1 MKKRGSGILLHLT
14 SLPSAFGIGDLG
26 PAAYAFADFLV
37 SSGQSFWQVLP
48 LNPTDPARGNIPY
61 ASASAFAG
69 NPLLVSPELLVE
81 DHLLEKKDLA
91 DAPPFPE
98 DSVDYESLIP
108 WKKRILRRAFE
119 HFKAGAWDRAG
130 FDEFCGLHAAWLND
144 FALFSALKDFFD
156 GKPWHLWPDELRR
169 RQHDAMEKAGRD
181 FSAGIEEAKFRQF
194 LFFSQWSRLREQCN
208 LRGIRIIGDIP
219 IYVDYDSVDLW
230 MNPGLFKLDE
240 NLAPTVVSGVP
251 PDYFSDTG
259 QLWGSPVYDWEALRA
274 SRYAWWVERFRQNFR
289 LCDILRID
297 HFRGLVAYW
306 EIPAGAETAMEG
318 RWVKVP
324 TDDLF
329 HVLTGSFESF
339 PVVAEDLGVIT
350 DDVREVIERLGFP
363 GMKVLLFAFGGD
375 AAENPYLP
383 HNHVPGCVV
392 YPGTH
397 DNNTVRG
404 WFENEASEKEKA
416 GLLRYLG
423 RRVDA
428 KEAAM
433 ELVRMAMMS
442 VARTAVISMQDLLG
456 LGEEARLNRPAT
468 VEHNYCWRLRPGQ
481 VTPELAAQLLDLTRT
496 YGRTRPDAG

>member
-1 MKKRGSGILLHLT
+1 MKERGSGILLHVT
-14 SLPSAFGIGDLG
+14 SLPSPCGIGDLG

-37 SSGQSFWQVLP
+37 SAGQSFWQVLP

-81 DHLLEKKDLA
+81 DGLLEKQDLA
-91 DAPPFPE
+91 GAPPFPE
-98 DSVDYESLIP
+98 GSVDYESLIP
-108 WKKRILRRAFE
+108 WKRVLLRRAFE
-119 HFKAGAWDRAG
+119 RFRAGAWDRGG
-130 FDEFCGLHAAWLND
+130 FDQFCAAHAAWLND
-144 FALFSALKDFFD
+144 FALFTALKDSFD
-156 GKPWHLWPDELRR
+156 GKPWYLWPEDLRR
-169 RQHDAMEKAGRD
+169 RRHEAMQKAGRD
-181 FSAGIEEAKFRQF
+181 MAAGIEDEKFRQF
-194 LFFSQWSRLREQCN
+194 LFFSQWSRLREYCN
-208 LRGIRIIGDIP
+208 NKGIRIIGDIP
-219 IYVDYDSVDLW
+219 IYVDRDSVDVW
-230 MNPGLFKLDE
+230 MNPGLFKLDG

-251 PDYFSDTG
+251 PDYFSETG

-274 SRYAWWVERFRQNFR
+274 SRYGWWVERFRQNFR
-289 LCDILRID
+289 LCDVLRID

-306 EIPAGAETAMEG
+306 EIPAGAGTAMEG
-318 RWVKVP
+318 RWAEVP
-324 TDDLF
+324 TEDLF
-329 HVLTGSFESF
+329 GVLTSSFESF
-339 PVVAEDLGVIT
+339 PVIAEDLGVIT
-350 DDVREVIERLGFP
+350 DDVREAIDRLGFP

-375 AAENPYLP
+375 TAKNPYAP

-404 WFENEASEKEKA
+404 WFEDEATDKEKD
-416 GLLRYLG
+416 GLMKYLG

-428 KEAAM
+428 GNIAM

-442 VARTAVISMQDLLG
+442 VANRAVISMQDLLG

-481 VTPELAAQLLDLTRT
+481 VTRELAAQLLDMTRT
-496 YGRTRPDAG
+496 YGRCP

>member
-1 MKKRGSGILLHLT
+1 MKERGSGILLHVT
-14 SLPSAFGIGDLG
+14 SLPSPCGIGDLG

-37 SSGQSFWQVLP
+37 SAGQSFWQVLP

-81 DHLLEKKDLA
+81 DGLLEKQDLA
-91 DAPPFPE
+91 GAPPFPE
-98 DSVDYESLIP
+98 GSVDYESLIP
-108 WKKRILRRAFE
+108 WKRVLLRRAFE
-119 HFKAGAWDRAG
+119 RFRAGAWDRGG
-130 FDEFCGLHAAWLND
+130 FDQFCAAHAAWLND
-144 FALFSALKDFFD
+144 FALFTALKDSFD
-156 GKPWHLWPDELRR
+156 GKPWYLWHEDLRR
-169 RQHDAMEKAGRD
+169 RRHEAMQKAGRD
-181 FSAGIEEAKFRQF
+181 MAAGIEEEKFRQF
-194 LFFSQWSRLREQCN
+194 LFFSQWSRLREYCN
-208 LRGIRIIGDIP
+208 NKGIRIIGDIP
-219 IYVDYDSVDLW
+219 IYVDRDSVDVW
-230 MNPGLFKLDE
+230 MNPGLFKLDG

-251 PDYFSDTG
+251 PDYFSETG

-274 SRYAWWVERFRQNFR
+274 SRYGWWVERFRQNFR
-289 LCDILRID
+289 LCDVLRID

-306 EIPAGAETAMEG
+306 EIPAGAGTAMEG
-318 RWVKVP
+318 RWAEVP
-324 TDDLF
+324 TEDLF
-329 HVLTGSFESF
+329 GVLTSSFESF
-339 PVVAEDLGVIT
+339 PVIAEDLGVIT
-350 DDVREVIERLGFP
+350 DDVREAIDRLGFP

-375 AAENPYLP
+375 TAKNPYAP

-404 WFENEASEKEKA
+404 WFEDEATDKEKD
-416 GLLRYLG
+416 GLMKYLG

-428 KEAAM
+428 GNIAM

-442 VARTAVISMQDLLG
+442 VANRAVISMQDLLG

-481 VTPELAAQLLDLTRT
+481 VTRELAAQLLDMTRT
-496 YGRTRPDAG
+496 YGRCP